1 MNVSGAKCF
10 HLFYSKYYVTLKHDL
25 THLKII
31 LFLLLFLQITFH
43 IFITSIYML
52 QYCYCSTLTILYSEF
67 SFTALTSSLLKSFNF
82 WSFPTSIIGGIAVKT
97 FNDKVFFLS
106 FEIFHSDVLKK

>member
-10 HLFYSKYYVTLKHDL
+10 RLFYSKYYVTLKHDL

-31 LFLLLFLQITFH
+31 LFLLLFLQIK
-43 IFITSIYML
+43 
-52 QYCYCSTLTILYSEF
+52 YCYCSTLTILYSEF

-82 WSFPTSIIGGIAVKT
+82 WSFPTSIIVA
-97 FNDKVFFLS
+97 LQ
-106 FEIFHSDVLKK
+106 